1 MAPVIIKLYL
11 FCSDH
16 YGAPVLC
23 AGEGGGEE
31 EIIYTLQ
38 VDSAG
43 PHIFLR
49 SLTLWGIIKGSG
61 KA

>member
-1 MAPVIIKLYL
+1 MAPVIITLSL

-16 YGAPVLC
+16 YGAPLLS

-38 VDSAG
+38 VDAAV

-49 SLTLWGIIKGSG
+49 SLTLRGIIKASG
-61 KA
+61 NA